1 MSKFI
6 PEPGCPDDIAPAC
19 PDPALPEGDGIIGLE
34 RCTAAGPVTVI
45 GRLTGPDN
53 TACPPVLGGVWEQI
67 GWIDDAGLYTAGAW
81 PVLVPCAAQSGDDYE
96 VACASTDGRLLLI
109 KIDSVG
115 TVTVTNIDGTAIADG
130 ATPVKCAGADYEIV
144 DACWTD
150 DVTQVTRLVIL
161 AVPAGTVAGTVWIDE
176 AGTVI
181 PAPVGFHLCDQTR
194 RMVSSE
200 QWCVTVPATEDTCTT
215 TEQVFAI
222 NVTESNLVSGA
233 PGGPYVVENVC
244 ATPADADAMIEA
256 WFAAVGPG
264 CRSREDIAGVPIAFW
279 FHANSMTSL
288 TRVDPVTVRIGLDF
302 TVPVPALPAPCVD
315 DPAADFAGTAA
326 ILSGSYDAAGNG
338 GNLAGAASFTFTVT
352 CYTGTLAGPAQ
363 NANVERRK
371 WQEVDGTIVVEDWQ
385 VDSTTGA
392 ETPFVAPVNGAWSQG
407 ACDGTLGACEG
418 TPVETTVVQPAT
430 GTAFMGWLSV
440 PINSTL
446 ADAIECSAV
455 GGTAADAIVIDGIT
469 RDYVSIGML
478 RAVATI
484 LDGEQFDSLD
494 WDDIFT
500 SPFSPPIVWTLGT
513 DPTGSIAASDL
524 ENWIATSILGRGVS
538 FCAVKVTPEVSG
550 SQCQFR
556 VEIYG
561 VPSGGPLPLYL
572 VSPTHLTSEFQFLP
586 QTAYAE
592 LDAQIPIAAPS
603 GCELAGTTASV
614 TIAGTFPVGEEIY
627 LGALIDNAGTPVFL
641 NGATPYESVIG
652 TGAPQVATFTFN
664 LTDIDWTSGTPYALT
679 AADLAGLTAWTWF
692 GTLSAPGLAFEVDGF
707 EGAAT
712 FACPTPGEPA
722 VRTVICDEQLDALA
736 TQIIN
741 GLTPA
746 PGRIFQPHMVELTGG
761 GYSTVNLS
769 GVRSYSLLVLAG
781 SVQIL
786 PPLEA
791 PITLEIG
798 ESVQFEVDNPDR
810 FDPSLSISSQGLTVD
825 AKWHVSWEVTP

>member
-1 MSKFI
+1 MGISGNPIPAASKN
-6 PEPGCPDDIAPAC
+6 C
-19 PDPALPEGDGIIGLE
+19 DG
-34 RCTAAGPVTVI
+34 
-45 GRLTGPDN
+45 
-53 TACPPVLGGVWEQI
+53 GGTFTDFE
-67 GWIDDAGLYTAGAW
+67 
-81 PVLVPCAAQSGDDYE
+81 LV
-96 VACASTDGRLLLI
+96 CASTDGRLLLF
-109 KIDSVG
+109 DATTGVLTEMDGSPVVDGATAVRCETDVEYATTVVCVTDGVANYSRVTVLAVPVG
-115 TVTVTNIDGTAIADG
+115 TVVATLWFSDIGDPIAAPAGPFTPCADQADVEFVSAQKCFTDGVAEFTQVVIIDATTGTVSSVEWLDATGVEVP
-130 ATPVKCAGADYEIV
+130 TPVGPLSPCG
-144 DACWTD
+144 
-150 DVTQVTRLVIL
+150 
-161 AVPAGTVAGTVWIDE
+161 
-176 AGTVI
+176 
-181 PAPVGFHLCDQTR
+181 PVSER
-194 RMVSSE
+194 RMVASE

-244 ATPADADAMIEA
+244 ATPADADALEA

-279 FHANSMTSL
+279 FHANSTTSL